1 MMDEPSSDSS
11 RKLLMLLNMMYFTY
25 MLLLYDV
32 DQNSFNYNK
41 NITICLDVFFHVC
54 NVLLSTKYCIFIR
67 SILKG
72 RNK

>member
-41 NITICLDVFFHVC
+41 NITICLDVFFSRV
-54 NVLLSTKYCIFIR
+54 
-67 SILKG
+67 
-72 RNK
+72 